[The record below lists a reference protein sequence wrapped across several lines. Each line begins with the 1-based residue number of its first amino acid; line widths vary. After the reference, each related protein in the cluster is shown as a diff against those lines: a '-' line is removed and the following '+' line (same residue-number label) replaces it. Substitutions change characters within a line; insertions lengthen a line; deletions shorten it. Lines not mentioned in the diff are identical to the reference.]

1 MRTPIC
7 VGMLCGVGC
16 VAACQ
21 LALPESGRQ
30 MSRRTEKVASMIRRV
45 IGEAIMHHLNDPR
58 VSPLTSI
65 TTVKVTGDLK
75 HADVLISV
83 MGTEGQQRATMA
95 GLNSAHGYL
104 QTLVAKSLS
113 TRQCPTLQFT
123 LDDSIKQ
130 GIVTLRLIDE
140 AMAEL
145 AQTERDRDRD
155 QDQDQDSQT
164 PPSSSEHTQS
174 GEQA

>member
-1 MRTPIC
+1 
-7 VGMLCGVGC
+7 
-16 VAACQ
+16 
-21 LALPESGRQ
+21 
-30 MSRRTEKVASMIRRV
+30 
-45 IGEAIMHHLNDPR
+45 MHHLSDPR

-65 TTVKVTGDLK
+65 TNVKVTGDLR
-75 HADVLISV
+75 HAELLISV

-104 QTLVAKSLS
+104 QTLVAKNLS
-113 TRQCPTLQFT
+113 TRQCPTLRFT

-130 GIVTLRLIDE
+130 GIATLRLIDE

-145 AQTERDRDRD
+145 AETE
-155 QDQDQDSQT
+155 QAQDSET
-164 PPSSSEHTQS
+164 PPSSPEQTQS